1 MDTRWMLSLSPFLA
15 LALSLPAQQ
24 AGPRNKLERIPLQ
37 QLDDPRGSAPSADD
51 WRQKLG
57 DSDLERREKAFAD
70 LVENARNDRGL
81 RATLE
86 QWAKSTD
93 APDLA
98 WSARLALRELRNT
111 APARA
116 RGLPNSLRPSAPF
129 DDLRSRFDELEKHF
143 GGMDLRFEDL
153 RSRLDDM
160 LRNQPPLTDLK
171 GGSTQQYQGYK
182 LQVGPDGVSLDATE
196 KDADGKLQTKTYK
209 AKDMDELLQ
218 NHPELRERIG
228 ADMHFDLQGLP
239 GQDGRTLDEDLPD
252 GNWLRNAH
260 PSQQPPTDVL
270 GIYSSKLAPERAKEL
285 GLQPEQGLRVER
297 VEPGTIAQV
306 LGIRRGDTIVEL
318 DGKPIYSAE
327 DVRKTLQSRMSDEDV
342 VVTLIGDG
350 EKDRRT
356 LRWSPSAPQP
366 GTDKPRKL

>member
-1 MDTRWMLSLSPFLA
+1 
-15 LALSLPAQQ
+15 
-24 AGPRNKLERIPLQ
+24 
-37 QLDDPRGSAPSADD
+37 
-51 WRQKLG
+51 
-57 DSDLERREKAFAD
+57 
-70 LVENARNDRGL
+70 
-81 RATLE
+81 
-86 QWAKSTD
+86 
-93 APDLA
+93 
-98 WSARLALRELRNT
+98 
-111 APARA
+111 
-116 RGLPNSLRPSAPF
+116 
-129 DDLRSRFDELEKHF
+129 
-143 GGMDLRFEDL
+143 MDLRFEDL

-218 NHPELRERIG
+218 NYPELRERIG

-252 GNWLRNAH
+252 GNWLRNAR

-318 DGKPIYSAE
+318 DGKPIYTTD
-327 DVRKTLQSRMSDEDV
+327 DVRKTLQSRKSDEDV